1 LGEPDDDED
10 ELDPA
15 ERLDVQEDENGDV
28 RLEDILEALR
38 RREDERGTVA
48 GKSGETRAPEA
59 ADRFRGFPYF
69 RWSLGVG
76 GGI

>member
-1 LGEPDDDED
+1 LGEPDDDEE

-38 RREDERGTVA
+38 RREDERGT
-48 GKSGETRAPEA
+48 
-59 ADRFRGFPYF
+59 
-69 RWSLGVG
+69 
-76 GGI
+76 